1 MMLKEL
7 QQNSRRC
14 DRGKMKKSQ
23 LKRVIKPIV
32 EECISEVLLEKGLL
46 SSIISEVVKGI
57 QPLQQSPIQQR
68 PVMQENKLMQQQR
81 QELQEQK
88 YEMMKAQKRKLLDAA
103 GFGVD
108 VFAGTQPIE
117 EAADPSNGQAG
128 ALSGVAPNDAGVDI
142 NGIMAIANRDWSKM
156 I

>member
-1 MMLKEL
+1 
-7 QQNSRRC
+7 
-14 DRGKMKKSQ
+14 MKKSQ

-32 EECISEVLLEKGLL
+32 EECINEVLLERGLL
-46 SSIISEVVKGI
+46 SNIISEVIKGI
-57 QPLQQSPIQQR
+57 QPLQQPMVQQR
-68 PVMQENKLMQQQR
+68 SVMQENKLVQQQR

-88 YEMMKAQKRKLLDAA
+88 YKMMKAQKRKLLDAA

-108 VFAGTQPIE
+108 VFSGTEPIE

-128 ALSGVAPNDAGVDI
+128 ALSGVAPSDPGVDI
-142 NGIMAIANRDWSKM
+142 NGIMAVANRDWAKM

>member
-1 MMLKEL
+1 
-7 QQNSRRC
+7 
-14 DRGKMKKSQ
+14 MKKTQ
-23 LKRVIKPIV
+23 LKKVIKPIV
-32 EECISEVLLEKGLL
+32 EECLNEVLLEKGLL

-57 QPLQQSPIQQR
+57 QPIQQSPIQQR

-108 VFAGTQPIE
+108 VFSGTEPIE

-128 ALSGVAPNDAGVDI
+128 ALSGVAANDPGVDI

>member
-1 MMLKEL
+1 
-7 QQNSRRC
+7 
-14 DRGKMKKSQ
+14 MKKSQ
-23 LKRVIKPIV
+23 LKIVIKPIV
-32 EECISEVLLEKGLL
+32 EECINEVLLEKGLL

-57 QPLQQSPIQQR
+57 QPLQQSPVQQR
-68 PVMQENKLMQQQR
+68 PVMQENKLIQQQR

-88 YEMMKAQKRKLLDAA
+88 YEMMKEQKRKLLDAA

-108 VFAGTQPIE
+108 VFSGTEPIE

-128 ALSGVAPNDAGVDI
+128 ALSGVAPNDPGIDI
-142 NGIMAIANRDWSKM
+142 AGIMSVANRDWSKM

>member
-1 MMLKEL
+1 
-7 QQNSRRC
+7 
-14 DRGKMKKSQ
+14 MKKSQ

-32 EECISEVLLEKGLL
+32 EECINEVLLEKGLL
-46 SSIISEVVKGI
+46 SNIISEVVKGI
-57 QPLQQSPIQQR
+57 QPMQPVMQQK

-108 VFAGTQPIE
+108 VFSGTEPIE
-117 EAADPSNGQAG
+117 EAADPSNGQEA
-128 ALSGVAPNDAGVDI
+128 ALSGVAPSDPGVDI
-142 NGIMAIANRDWSKM
+142 AGIMAVANRDWSKM

>member
-1 MMLKEL
+1 
-7 QQNSRRC
+7 
-14 DRGKMKKSQ
+14 MKKSQ

-32 EECISEVLLEKGLL
+32 EECINEVLLEKGLL

-57 QPLQQSPIQQR
+57 QPLQQSPVQQR

-88 YEMMKAQKRKLLDAA
+88 YEMMKEQKRKLLDAA

-108 VFAGTQPIE
+108 VFSGTQPIE

-142 NGIMAIANRDWSKM
+142 AGIMSVANRDWSKM

>member
-1 MMLKEL
+1 
-7 QQNSRRC
+7 
-14 DRGKMKKSQ
+14 MKKSQ

-32 EECISEVLLEKGLL
+32 EECLNEVLLEKGLL

-57 QPLQQSPIQQR
+57 QPIQQPIVQQR
-68 PVMQENKLMQQQR
+68 TVSQSNKLIEQQK
-81 QELQEQK
+81 QELHEQK

-108 VFAGTQPIE
+108 VFSGTEPIE

-128 ALSGVAPNDAGVDI
+128 ALSGVSPSDPGVDI
-142 NGIMAIANRDWSKM
+142 AGIMAVANRDWSKM

>member
-1 MMLKEL
+1 
-7 QQNSRRC
+7 
-14 DRGKMKKSQ
+14 MKKSQ

-32 EECISEVLLEKGLL
+32 EECINEVLLEKGLL

-57 QPLQQSPIQQR
+57 QPLQQSPVQQR

-88 YEMMKAQKRKLLDAA
+88 YEMMKEQKRKLLDAA

-108 VFAGTQPIE
+108 VFSGTEPIE

-128 ALSGVAPNDAGVDI
+128 ALSGVAPNDPGVNI
-142 NGIMAIANRDWSKM
+142 AGIMAVANRDWSKM

>member
-1 MMLKEL
+1 
-7 QQNSRRC
+7 
-14 DRGKMKKSQ
+14 MKKSQ

-32 EECISEVLLEKGLL
+32 EECINEVLLEKGLL
-46 SSIISEVVKGI
+46 SNIISEVVKGI
-57 QPLQQSPIQQR
+57 QPMQPVIQQKS
-68 PVMQENKLMQQQR
+68 VMQENKLMQQQR

-108 VFAGTQPIE
+108 VFSGTEPIE

-142 NGIMAIANRDWSKM
+142 AGIMAVANRDWSKM

>member
-1 MMLKEL
+1 
-7 QQNSRRC
+7 
-14 DRGKMKKSQ
+14 MKKTQ

-32 EECISEVLLEKGLL
+32 EECINEVLLEKGLL

-57 QPLQQSPIQQR
+57 QPLQQSPVQQR

-108 VFAGTQPIE
+108 VFSGTEPIE

-128 ALSGVAPNDAGVDI
+128 ALSGVSPSDPGVDI
-142 NGIMAIANRDWSKM
+142 AGIMAAARS
-156 I
+156 

>member
-1 MMLKEL
+1 
-7 QQNSRRC
+7 
-14 DRGKMKKSQ
+14 MKKSQ

-32 EECISEVLLEKGLL
+32 EECINEVLLEKGLL

-57 QPLQQSPIQQR
+57 QPLQQSPMQQR

-108 VFAGTQPIE
+108 VFSGTEPIE

-128 ALSGVAPNDAGVDI
+128 ALSGVSPNDAGVDI
-142 NGIMAIANRDWSKM
+142 AGIMAVANRDWSKM

>member
-1 MMLKEL
+1 
-7 QQNSRRC
+7 
-14 DRGKMKKSQ
+14 MKKSQ

-32 EECISEVLLEKGLL
+32 EECINEVLLEKGLL

-57 QPLQQSPIQQR
+57 QPLQQSSMQQR

-108 VFAGTQPIE
+108 VFSGTEPIE

-128 ALSGVAPNDAGVDI
+128 ALSGVAPSDPGVDI
-142 NGIMAIANRDWSKM
+142 AGIMSVANRDWSKM

>member
-1 MMLKEL
+1 
-7 QQNSRRC
+7 
-14 DRGKMKKSQ
+14 MKKSQ

-32 EECISEVLLEKGLL
+32 EECITEVLLEKGLL

-57 QPLQQSPIQQR
+57 QPVQQSFTQQR
-68 PVMQENKLMQQQR
+68 PVIKENKLIEQQR

-108 VFAGTQPIE
+108 VFSGTEPIE

-128 ALSGVAPNDAGVDI
+128 ALSGVSPSDPGVDI
-142 NGIMAIANRDWSKM
+142 AGIMAVANRDWSKM

>member
-1 MMLKEL
+1 
-7 QQNSRRC
+7 
-14 DRGKMKKSQ
+14 MKKSQ

-32 EECISEVLLEKGLL
+32 EECINEVLLEKGLL

-57 QPLQQSPIQQR
+57 QPLHQPTMQQK

-108 VFAGTQPIE
+108 VFSGTEPIE

-128 ALSGVAPNDAGVDI
+128 ALSGVAPSDPGVDI
-142 NGIMAIANRDWSKM
+142 NGIMAVANRDWSKM

>member
-1 MMLKEL
+1 
-7 QQNSRRC
+7 
-14 DRGKMKKSQ
+14 MKKSQ

-32 EECISEVLLEKGLL
+32 EECINEVLLEKGLL

-57 QPLQQSPIQQR
+57 QPLQQSPMQQR

-88 YEMMKAQKRKLLDAA
+88 YEMMKAQKRKLLDAT

-108 VFAGTQPIE
+108 VFSGTEPIE

-128 ALSGVAPNDAGVDI
+128 ALSGVSPSDPGVDI
-142 NGIMAIANRDWSKM
+142 AGIMAVAKRDWSKM

>member
-1 MMLKEL
+1 
-7 QQNSRRC
+7 
-14 DRGKMKKSQ
+14 MKKSQ

-46 SSIISEVVKGI
+46 SNIISEVVKGI

-88 YEMMKAQKRKLLDAA
+88 YEMMKEQKRKLLDAA

-108 VFAGTQPIE
+108 VFSGTEPIE

-128 ALSGVAPNDAGVDI
+128 ALSGVAPSDPGVDI
-142 NGIMAIANRDWSKM
+142 AGIMAVAKHDWSKM

>member
-1 MMLKEL
+1 
-7 QQNSRRC
+7 
-14 DRGKMKKSQ
+14 MKKSQ

-32 EECISEVLLEKGLL
+32 EECINEVLLEKGLL
-46 SSIISEVVKGI
+46 SNIISEVVKGI
-57 QPLQQSPIQQR
+57 QPLQQSSVQQR
-68 PVMQENKLMQQQR
+68 PVVQENKLMQQQR

-128 ALSGVAPNDAGVDI
+128 ALSGVAPSDAGVDI
-142 NGIMAIANRDWSKM
+142 AGIMAVANRDWSKM

>member
-1 MMLKEL
+1 
-7 QQNSRRC
+7 
-14 DRGKMKKSQ
+14 MKKSQ

-32 EECISEVLLEKGLL
+32 EECINEVLLEKGLL
-46 SSIISEVVKGI
+46 SNIISEVVKGI
-57 QPLQQSPIQQR
+57 QPLQQFPVQQR

-81 QELQEQK
+81 QELEEQK

-108 VFAGTQPIE
+108 VFSGTQPIE

-142 NGIMAIANRDWSKM
+142 AGIMAVANRDWSKM

>member
-1 MMLKEL
+1 
-7 QQNSRRC
+7 
-14 DRGKMKKSQ
+14 MKKSQ

-32 EECISEVLLEKGLL
+32 EECINEVLLEKGLL

-57 QPLQQSPIQQR
+57 QPLQQSPMQQR

-81 QELQEQK
+81 LELQEQK

-108 VFAGTQPIE
+108 VFSGTEPIE

-128 ALSGVAPNDAGVDI
+128 ALSGISPSDPGVDI
-142 NGIMAIANRDWSKM
+142 AGIMAVANRDWSKM

>member
-1 MMLKEL
+1 
-7 QQNSRRC
+7 
-14 DRGKMKKSQ
+14 MKKSQ

-32 EECISEVLLEKGLL
+32 EECINEVLLEKGLL

-57 QPLQQSPIQQR
+57 QPLQQSPMQQR

-88 YEMMKAQKRKLLDAA
+88 YEMMKEQKRKLLDAA

-108 VFAGTQPIE
+108 VFSGTEPIE

-128 ALSGVAPNDAGVDI
+128 ALSGVSPSDPGVDI
-142 NGIMAIANRDWSKM
+142 AGIMAVAKRDWSKM

>member
-1 MMLKEL
+1 
-7 QQNSRRC
+7 
-14 DRGKMKKSQ
+14 MKKSQ

-57 QPLQQSPIQQR
+57 QPLQQSPTQQR

-103 GFGVD
+103 GFKTD
-108 VFAGTQPIE
+108 VFAGTEPIE

-128 ALSGVAPNDAGVDI
+128 ALSGVAANDPGVDI

>member
-1 MMLKEL
+1 
-7 QQNSRRC
+7 
-14 DRGKMKKSQ
+14 MKKSQ

-32 EECISEVLLEKGLL
+32 EECINEVLLEKGLL

-57 QPLQQSPIQQR
+57 QPMQPVMQQK

-81 QELQEQK
+81 EELEEQK

-103 GFGVD
+103 GFDVD
-108 VFAGTQPIE
+108 VFSGTQPIE
-117 EAADPSNGQAG
+117 EAADPSNGQAS
-128 ALSGVAPNDAGVDI
+128 ALSGVSPSDAGVDI
-142 NGIMAIANRDWSKM
+142 AGIMAVANRDWSKM

>member
-1 MMLKEL
+1 
-7 QQNSRRC
+7 
-14 DRGKMKKSQ
+14 MKKSQ

-32 EECISEVLLEKGLL
+32 EECINEVLLEKGLL
-46 SSIISEVVKGI
+46 SNIISEVVKGI
-57 QPLQQSPIQQR
+57 QPMQPVVQQK

-108 VFAGTQPIE
+108 VFSGTEPIE

-128 ALSGVAPNDAGVDI
+128 ALSGISPSDPGVDI
-142 NGIMAIANRDWSKM
+142 AGIMAVANRDWSKM

>member
-1 MMLKEL
+1 
-7 QQNSRRC
+7 
-14 DRGKMKKSQ
+14 MKKSQ

-32 EECISEVLLEKGLL
+32 EECINEVLLEKGLL

-88 YEMMKAQKRKLLDAA
+88 YEMMKEQKRKLLDAA

-108 VFAGTQPIE
+108 VFNGTEPIE

-128 ALSGVAPNDAGVDI
+128 ALSGVAPSDPGVDI
-142 NGIMAIANRDWSKM
+142 AGIMAVANRDWSKM